1 MQKDI
6 QYIECNE
13 NQNTTYSVKKQRL
26 EVNMNLQKMRILN
39 LICQIWQIKFKILI
53 FCKFIFTSNLCF
65 FTLYVVF

>member
-39 LICQIWQIKFKILI
+39 LICQIWQIKNLMVVIENQVKKFLI
-53 FCKFIFTSNLCF
+53 
-65 FTLYVVF
+65 